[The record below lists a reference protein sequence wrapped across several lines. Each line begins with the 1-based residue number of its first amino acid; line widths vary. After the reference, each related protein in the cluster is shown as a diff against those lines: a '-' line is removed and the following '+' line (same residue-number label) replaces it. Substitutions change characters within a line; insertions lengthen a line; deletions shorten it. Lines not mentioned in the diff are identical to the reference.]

1 MNGIL
6 LGIAYLAT
14 VNPLRTRVGLPE
26 SDGGRGRMSVLALGA
41 VIALGGVLA
50 LAGWS
55 GPILDALEVSPETFR
70 LAAGIV
76 ITVAAM
82 VLLARPRPATEPEAS
97 GAKAALWPVA
107 YPRLL
112 SAEVVAL
119 ALTTGTKEGVVA
131 TLVAAAIA
139 FGLTVA
145 LGWLPRTDFTDRVLV
160 NTGRLFTVL
169 LAIVAVYLM
178 VDGIRDV

>member
-6 LGIAYLAT
+6 LGIAYLAA
-14 VNPLRTRVGLPE
+14 VNPLRTRIGLPE
-26 SDGGRGRMSVLALGA
+26 DERGRGRMPVIAAGALLALA
-41 VIALGGVLA
+41 GVLA

-76 ITVAAM
+76 IAVAAM
-82 VLLARPRPATEPEAS
+82 ITLARPRPAEEPEA
-97 GAKAALWPVA
+97 GGWLAAVWPVA

-119 ALTTGTKEGVVA
+119 ALTTGTKEGVAA
-131 TLVAAAIA
+131 TLVGAAVA
-139 FGLTVA
+139 FGSTATLGLLRRTA
-145 LGWLPRTDFTDRVLV
+145 LTDRVLL
-160 NTGRLFTVL
+160 NLGRLATVL
-169 LAIVAVYLM
+169 LVIVAVFLI